1 MSNIGSETSAKSS
14 RSSNEKLVPSGKSH
28 IGSEAAS
35 KNNDRE
41 KNDIDENDKVNEKFI
56 AYRMRREVSVL

>member
-1 MSNIGSETSAKSS
+1 MNCEDPSMSNVGSGTSAKSS

-41 KNDIDENDKVNEKFI
+41 KNDNDENDGFMK
-56 AYRMRREVSVL
+56 SS